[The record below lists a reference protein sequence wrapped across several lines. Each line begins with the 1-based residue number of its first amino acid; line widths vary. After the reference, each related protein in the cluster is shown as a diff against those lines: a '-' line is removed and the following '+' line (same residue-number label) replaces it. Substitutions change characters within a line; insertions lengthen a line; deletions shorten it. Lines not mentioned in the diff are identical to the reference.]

1 MHMKACGNVYVC
13 LCGIRLCS
21 LGALKRLEFGR
32 CAFKIVTTEHDGA
45 RAHAQFSAQ
54 LPRNSSDRPSVA
66 SSSGRENPFSY
77 MWSEYVAKT
86 TQDRYEK
93 VYYPVIPDGLAPQ
106 LAIKVIAAA
115 IKTANRL
122 MCDAVGAHVYV
133 SRLEVGEYVH
143 NPSQV
148 EQVVDNTI
156 VPGVEKLSTG
166 VRDSVSS
173 LWGMATGRAQR
184 PSSAR
189 PSGRHTLGDD

>member
-1 MHMKACGNVYVC
+1 M
-13 LCGIRLCS
+13 R
-21 LGALKRLEFGR
+21 R
-32 CAFKIVTTEHDGA
+32 A
-45 RAHAQFSAQ
+45 RAQ
-54 LPRNSSDRPSVA
+54 LPRNSRNSSDRPSVA

>member
-1 MHMKACGNVYVC
+1 
-13 LCGIRLCS
+13 
-21 LGALKRLEFGR
+21 
-32 CAFKIVTTEHDGA
+32 
-45 RAHAQFSAQ
+45 
-54 LPRNSSDRPSVA
+54 
-66 SSSGRENPFSY
+66 

-143 NPSQV
+143 NPS
-148 EQVVDNTI
+148 
-156 VPGVEKLSTG
+156 
-166 VRDSVSS
+166 
-173 LWGMATGRAQR
+173 
-184 PSSAR
+184 
-189 PSGRHTLGDD
+189 

>member
-1 MHMKACGNVYVC
+1 M
-13 LCGIRLCS
+13 
-21 LGALKRLEFGR
+21 
-32 CAFKIVTTEHDGA
+32 
-45 RAHAQFSAQ
+45 
-54 LPRNSSDRPSVA
+54 
-66 SSSGRENPFSY
+66 
-77 MWSEYVAKT
+77 
-86 TQDRYEK
+86 
-93 VYYPVIPDGLAPQ
+93 
-106 LAIKVIAAA
+106 IAAA